1 MSQMDDR
8 HGGKRWGGGKPE
20 DELQARQAARQKARE
35 YAAQVPKPKPKRLQV
50 AQPAQGPAPQSAGP
64 QMETSHDAP
73 SYSPGPELGGRRRQ
87 GEGAA
92 DTGGLPGYIDS
103 LESAHREHQAA
114 VARIRQE
121 LMR

>member
-1 MSQMDDR
+1 MPRAFAM
-8 HGGKRWGGGKPE
+8 E
-20 DELQARQAARQKARE
+20 KARVNI
-35 YAAQVPKPKPKRLQV
+35 ADDFSNTFPRFRHRHDHVVNSQHRGCSVFSLVPV
-50 AQPAQGPAPQSAGP
+50 APQSAGP

-73 SYSPGPELGGRRRQ
+73 GYSPGPELGGRRRQ
-87 GEGAA
+87 AEGTAA

-121 LMR
+121 LLR